1 MTQSSYHQG
10 KSETVELAK
19 ALEHI
24 ESALSG
30 VLGRIQR
37 LNDESQQ
44 AKTEISQMFGRQ
56 LSHLHNRETQLLR
69 QVDVIFRSR
78 GELLQKQLAYCY
90 RVLGALETSR
100 KWSEQLQK
108 YSCDLTIDSREFEEM
123 KKWATSIP
131 LNWTLNEAPLNEAIA
146 NFGNVDMDGVLL
158 LPNSEQ
164 SSCLPSRVEE
174 YFEEEHQVLNKP
186 LHSNIIDIKFPKLPK
201 DYSYWL
207 SRPTQQEEKPDS
219 GYGPY
224 RKGTDSYKPCD
235 VQTWLG
241 CLQSETAPEPM
252 DGVSDSSPEL
262 VMLSDTASLNSKD
275 SDSIEIVSI
284 ANMCLKFSNE
294 HGEGV
299 GACQKVLG
307 DFEIENLADNFNA
320 CLKAEKQRWLVSE
333 SKENIRDIPIS
344 KACRANSVCGSYDAC
359 VCEIN
364 CHDLSQKNRNEKEKQ
379 ENKGNDYRVWL
390 HPATPP
396 TTSLANNSIPQLSLF
411 SNDDYTIW
419 LHPDS
424 LASMTKSTSN
434 KIPELPSVSS
444 EEDYRKWLHPESLA
458 GARASKDVANYSF
471 KYQNLNPDASET
483 GFNFMDSLV
492 TKTASASNGGNIWL
506 ASSPINQTSTM
517 LHSGLSVSDALN
529 EMRQTSG
536 KLAQIQ
542 NSWAQWLNR

>member
-1 MTQSSYHQG
+1 MAQSVTSQG

-30 VLGRIQR
+30 VLSRIQQ
-37 LNDESQQ
+37 LNEESQQ
-44 AKTEISQMFGRQ
+44 AKTEISQTFGRQ
-56 LSHLHNRETQLLR
+56 LSHLHSRETQLLR

-90 RVLGALETSR
+90 RFLGALETSR
-100 KWSEQLQK
+100 KWSEQLHK
-108 YSCDLTIDSREFEEM
+108 YSCDLAIDNREFEEM

-131 LNWTLNEAPLNEAIA
+131 LNWTLDENALSKAIA

-207 SRPTQQEEKPDS
+207 SRPAQQEEKLDS

-252 DGVSDSSPEL
+252 DNVSESSPEL
-262 VMLSDTASLNSKD
+262 VTLADTASLNSRD

-284 ANMCLKFSNE
+284 SNMCLKFANG
-294 HGEGV
+294 HGESGT
-299 GACQKVLG
+299 ACHQVLG
-307 DFEIENLADNFNA
+307 DFEIENLADNFSS
-320 CLKAEKQRWLVSE
+320 CLKTDKQRWLILE
-333 SKENIRDIPIS
+333 PKETRDIPIA

-359 VCEIN
+359 ICEIN
-364 CHDLSQKNRNEKEKQ
+364 CHDVAQKNREEKEKQ
-379 ENKGNDYRVWL
+379 ENKTNDYRLWL
-390 HPATPP
+390 HTASPLATP
-396 TTSLANNSIPQLSLF
+396 LANNNIPQLSLF
-411 SNDDYTIW
+411 SDDDYTLW

-424 LASMTKSTSN
+424 LACMTKPASN
-434 KIPELPSVSS
+434 KIPEFPSVFS

-458 GARASKDVANYSF
+458 GARTSKDFANCLF

-483 GFNFMDSLV
+483 GVNSMDGIM
-492 TKTASASNGGNIWL
+492 TTSASNCGNVWL
-506 ASSPINQTSTM
+506 ASSSVNQTSTQ
-517 LHSGLSVSDALN
+517 HSGLSVSDALN
-529 EMRQTSG
+529 EMRQSSG
-536 KLAQIQ
+536 KLAHVQ
-542 NSWAQWLNR
+542 NSWAQWLKR